1 MRKTALWAGLPVLVL
16 AAVFWQF
23 TPPLHAQSQSQEP
36 SAQQEP
42 DQQQPDQPQREQKA
56 ATFVGQIVK
65 AKNGQY
71 ALLTDKQAGKGY
83 YLDDQKKAQQFD
95 GQNVKVTGTL
105 DVATNTIHVTDI
117 QLA

>member
-1 MRKTALWAGLPVLVL
+1 MRKIALWAGLPALVL

-23 TPPLHAQSQSQEP
+23 TPPLHAQNQSQDP

-42 DQQQPDQPQREQKA
+42 DQQQTEQKA

-95 GQNVKVTGTL
+95 GQNVKVIGTL
-105 DVATNTIHVTDI
+105 DVASNTIRVTDI

>member
-1 MRKTALWAGLPVLVL
+1 MKEKTLWAGLPPLVL
-16 AAVFWQF
+16 TLALCQF
-23 TPPLHAQSQSQEP
+23 SPARTQDESKG
-36 SAQQEP
+36 P
-42 DQQQPDQPQREQKA
+42 DTHQNQGQQQQDQEKT

-83 YLDDQKKAQQFD
+83 YLDDQEKAKQFD

-105 DVATNTIHVTDI
+105 DVATFTIHVSDI
-117 QLA
+117 QPA